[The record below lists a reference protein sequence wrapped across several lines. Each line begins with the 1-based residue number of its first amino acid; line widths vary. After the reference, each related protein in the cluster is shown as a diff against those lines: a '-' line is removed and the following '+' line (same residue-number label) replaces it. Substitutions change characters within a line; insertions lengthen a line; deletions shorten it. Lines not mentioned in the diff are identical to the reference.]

1 MAESK
6 SDSTRGREDSKQFG
20 CPESFI
26 EKTRIQSAALI
37 IMKPKKRISK
47 TESIKQILVLLR
59 KGYATEVI
67 LEEISSNWV
76 LPETTF
82 YNHFKEAKAM
92 YQSELQRQQKAI
104 EEVREQEVKKVAQKG
119 LKSKLE
125 RDLELQSDIEYYQ
138 DVLSGKIK
146 TTFILGQ
153 KVSATESLPIQI
165 VLLIQ
170 KTINDL
176 RIELS
181 KRLGEY
187 ATTQVE
193 LTNKNFIPDEVVIT
207 IIDGKRVN

>member
-1 MAESK
+1 MNLNQPKCLFKGIHQEIK
-6 SDSTRGREDSKQFG
+6 FITRM
-20 CPESFI
+20 
-26 EKTRIQSAALI
+26 KT
-37 IMKPKKRISK
+37 KKRISK
-47 TESIKQILVLLR
+47 NESIKQIVELLR
-59 KGYATEVI
+59 QGYATEEI

-82 YNHFKEAKAM
+82 YNHFKEAKKT
-92 YQSELQRQQKAI
+92 YNNELQEQKRELEAI
-104 EEVREQEVKKVAQKG
+104 RLTEVKKAAQKG
-119 LKSKLE
+119 LKSKFE
-125 RDLELQSDIEYYQ
+125 RDLELQNDIEYYQ

-193 LTNKNFIPDEVVIT
+193 LSNKNFIPDEVVIT
-207 IIDGKRVN
+207 IIDGKRVD

>member
-1 MAESK
+1 MRS
-6 SDSTRGREDSKQFG
+6 SFQTREGVRYH
-20 CPESFI
+20 P
-26 EKTRIQSAALI
+26 AALI

-47 TESIKQILVLLR
+47 TESIKQILNLLR

-67 LEEISSNWV
+67 LEEISSNWE

-82 YNHFKEAKAM
+82 YNHLKEAKAM

>member
-1 MAESK
+1 MRS
-6 SDSTRGREDSKQFG
+6 SFQTREGVRYH
-20 CPESFI
+20 P
-26 EKTRIQSAALI
+26 AALI

-47 TESIKQILVLLR
+47 TESVKQILQLLR
-59 KGYATEVI
+59 EGYATLDI
-67 LEEISSNWV
+67 LGVMSSKWE

-82 YNHFKEAKAM
+82 YNHLKEAKET
-92 YQSELQRQQKAI
+92 YQKELLSQQKAI

-119 LKSKLE
+119 LKSKFE
-125 RDLELQSDIEYYQ
+125 RDLELQNDIEYYQ

-207 IIDGKRVN
+207 IIDGKRVD

>member
-20 CPESFI
+20 CP
-26 EKTRIQSAALI
+26 AALI

-47 TESIKQILVLLR
+47 TESVKQILQLLR
-59 KGYATEVI
+59 EGYATLDI
-67 LEEISSNWV
+67 LGVMSSKWE

-82 YNHFKEAKAM
+82 YNHLKEAKET
-92 YQSELQRQQKAI
+92 YQKELLSQQKAI

-125 RDLELQSDIEYYQ
+125 RDLELQNDIEYYQ

-207 IIDGKRVN
+207 IIDGKRVD

>member
-1 MAESK
+1 MRSVFQP
-6 SDSTRGREDSKQFG
+6 REG
-20 CPESFI
+20 VRYHP
-26 EKTRIQSAALI
+26 AALI

-47 TESIKQILVLLR
+47 TESVKQILVLLR
-59 KGYATEVI
+59 EGYATLDI
-67 LEEISSNWV
+67 LGVMSSKWE

-82 YNHFKEAKAM
+82 YNHLKEAKET
-92 YQSELQRQQKAI
+92 YQKELLSQQKAI

-119 LKSKLE
+119 LKSKFE
-125 RDLELQSDIEYYQ
+125 RDLELQNDIEYYQ

-207 IIDGKRVN
+207 IIDGKRVD

>member
-1 MAESK
+1 M
-6 SDSTRGREDSKQFG
+6 T
-20 CPESFI
+20 
-26 EKTRIQSAALI
+26 T
-37 IMKPKKRISK
+37 KKRISK
-47 TESIKQILVLLR
+47 TESIKQILQLLR
-59 KGYATEVI
+59 EGYATLDI
-67 LEEISSNWV
+67 LGVMSSKWE

-82 YNHFKEAKAM
+82 YNHLKEAKET
-92 YQSELQRQQKAI
+92 YQKELLSQQKAI

-119 LKSKLE
+119 LKSKFE

-207 IIDGKRVN
+207 IIDGKRVD

>member
-1 MAESK
+1 MNLNQPKCLFKGIHQEIK
-6 SDSTRGREDSKQFG
+6 FITRM
-20 CPESFI
+20 
-26 EKTRIQSAALI
+26 KT
-37 IMKPKKRISK
+37 KKRISK
-47 TESIKQILVLLR
+47 TESIKQILNLLR
-59 KGYATEVI
+59 KGYATEEI

-82 YNHFKEAKAM
+82 YNHFKEAKKT
-92 YQSELQRQQKAI
+92 YNNELQEQKRELEAI
-104 EEVREQEVKKVAQKG
+104 RLTEVKKAAQKG
-119 LKSKLE
+119 LKSKFE
-125 RDLELQSDIEYYQ
+125 RDLELQNDIEYYQ

-193 LTNKNFIPDEVVIT
+193 LSNKNFIPDEVVIT
-207 IIDGKRVN
+207 IIDGKRVD

>member
-1 MAESK
+1 MRS
-6 SDSTRGREDSKQFG
+6 SFQTREGVRYH
-20 CPESFI
+20 P
-26 EKTRIQSAALI
+26 AALI
-37 IMKPKKRISK
+37 IMKQKKRISK
-47 TESIKQILVLLR
+47 TESIKQILNLLR
-59 KGYATEVI
+59 KGYATT
-67 LEEISSNWV
+67 EITREITSKYK
-76 LPETTF
+76 LHEATAYAHLKIAKET
-82 YNHFKEAKAM
+82 YQKELL
-92 YQSELQRQQKAI
+92 SQQKAI

-119 LKSKLE
+119 LKSKFE
-125 RDLELQSDIEYYQ
+125 RDLELQNDIEYYQ

-207 IIDGKRVN
+207 IIDGKRVD